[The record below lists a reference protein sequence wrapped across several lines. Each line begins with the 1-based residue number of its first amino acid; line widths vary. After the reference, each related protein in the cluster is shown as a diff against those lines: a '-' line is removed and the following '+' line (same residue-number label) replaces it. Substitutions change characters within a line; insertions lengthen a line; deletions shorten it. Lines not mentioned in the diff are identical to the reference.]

1 MIAVLRSSKARAF
14 VKIAV
19 VFGAP
24 LVLIWVNQKVSI
36 RDLKLDFVKA
46 NEFAIWEAILNTLQK
61 TAFVAA
67 GLVVS
72 GFQLRT
78 RVIDI
83 LQKDYFDSS
92 QLDRLE
98 SLVSG
103 CTKRLSSIMVRL
115 ILTAAFM
122 ALSPLLAEAFSL
134 GLVVASFGSVAL
146 AWAIVDF
153 LAILSSFDQLEEFTL
168 DTIKRFKRGQES
180 ERLNKAIRETKD
192 TPLEE
197 TTFPASVTPR
207 KRRNGK

>member
-19 VFGAP
+19 FIGAP
-24 LVLIWVNQKVSI
+24 VVLIWVNQKVSI
-36 RDLKLDFVKA
+36 RDLKLDFVKG

-83 LQKDYFDSS
+83 LQKDYFNSS
-92 QLDRLE
+92 QLDKLE

-115 ILTAAFM
+115 VLTAAFM
-122 ALSPLLAEAFSL
+122 ALSPLLAEAL
-134 GLVVASFGSVAL
+134 GLGLIVASCGSIAL
-146 AWAIVDF
+146 AWAVVDF

-168 DTIKRFKRGQES
+168 DTIKRFKREQES
-180 ERLNKAIRETKD
+180 EKLNKTIRETTD
-192 TPLEE
+192 TPVNE
-197 TTFPASVTPR
+197 TIFSASVSPP